1 MTAISADDFKIVC
14 RAPLFAGLPRDAL
27 ETLLGNSRIV
37 EFPRGKVLFVRGE
50 PAERFY
56 LVLDGWVK
64 VFRDNPN
71 GEQTVIAVMKPG
83 ETIAEAAI
91 FMGRDYPASAEA
103 VNESRLLEVPG
114 RSFVA
119 NLRSDSNLALGMLT
133 AMSMRLRRMVKH
145 IEQLQANST
154 PQRLGNFLL
163 SLSEDELDTKVVRLP
178 YDKTLVA
185 ARLGMKPESLSRALA
200 KLKSFGVVTK
210 GNKVELTD
218 IERLRNY
225 CHDSGDF

>member
-1 MTAISADDFKIVC
+1 MTTISADDFKIVG
-14 RAPLFAGLPRDAL
+14 RAPLFAGLPKDAL
-27 ETLLGNSRIV
+27 ETLLRSSRVV
-37 EFPRGKVLFVRGE
+37 EIPRGKVLFVRGE

-56 LVLDGWVK
+56 LVLNGWVK
-64 VFRDNPN
+64 VYRDNPN
-71 GEQTVIAVMKPG
+71 GEQAVIAIIKPG

-91 FMGRDYPASAEA
+91 FMARDYPASAEA
-103 VNESRLLEVPG
+103 VNESRLLEIPG
-114 RSFVA
+114 RPFVA
-119 NLRSDSNLALGMLT
+119 NLRSDSDLALGMLT

-163 SLSEDELDTKVVRLP
+163 SLSDDGSDTQVVRLP

-200 KLKSFGVVTK
+200 KLKTIGVVTK

-225 CHDSGDF
+225 CHDRSDF

>member
-1 MTAISADDFKIVC
+1 MTALSDTDFEIAC
-14 RAPLFAGLPRDAL
+14 RTALFAGLPRDVL
-27 ETLLGNSRIV
+27 RTLLKDSRV
-37 EFPRGKVLFVRGE
+37 VKHPRGKVLFLRGE
-50 PAERFY
+50 PAEYFY

-64 VFRDNPN
+64 VFRDNPE
-71 GEQTVIAVMKPG
+71 GEQTVIAVMKTG

-91 FMGRDYPASAEA
+91 FMGRAYPASAEV
-103 VNESRLLEVPG
+103 VNASRLLEVSG

-119 NLRSDSNLALGMLT
+119 QLRRDSDLALSMLT

-163 SLSEDELDTKVVRLP
+163 SLSADEADTKVVQLP

-200 KLKSFGVVTK
+200 KLRAFGVVTR

-218 IERLRNY
+218 IGRLRSY
-225 CHDSGDF
+225 CHDRTTP